1 MTSAA
6 QFRALVLDR
15 KGDAAPTIAI
25 RELDQS
31 QLPPDGVLVSVKYS
45 SLNYKDGLILK
56 GLGRLVRT
64 YPHVPGIDLVGTLAD
79 DSNKQVVLTGWRVG
93 EIRWGGYATQARV
106 PADWLLPVPDG
117 LLPRQ
122 VMAIGT
128 AGLTAALAVNA
139 LEERGLTT
147 SSGDVLVTG
156 AAGGV
161 GSVSVMLLSALGYRV
176 VASTGRMALAER
188 LHALG
193 ATEIIERATLQGAR
207 KPLETER
214 FAAAIDTVGDQSLSG
229 ILPQLK
235 YGGTVAACGL
245 AGGADLKTSVV
256 PFLLRG
262 VALLGI
268 DSVLSNN
275 ESRQKAWNLLA
286 RVLPLELLDK
296 ATEVVAMS
304 EIGGYADR
312 ILKGD
317 VAGRIVVDPAV

>member
-1 MTSAA
+1 
-6 QFRALVLDR
+6 
-15 KGDAAPTIAI
+15 
-25 RELDQS
+25 
-31 QLPPDGVLVSVKYS
+31 
-45 SLNYKDGLILK
+45 
-56 GLGRLVRT
+56 
-64 YPHVPGIDLVGTLAD
+64 
-79 DSNKQVVLTGWRVG
+79 
-93 EIRWGGYATQARV
+93 
-106 PADWLLPVPDG
+106 
-117 LLPRQ
+117 
-122 VMAIGT
+122 MAIGT
-128 AGLTAALAVNA
+128 AGLTAGLAVNA

-188 LHALG
+188 LRALG
-193 ATEIIERATLQGAR
+193 AAEIIERASLQGAR

-245 AGGADLKTSVV
+245 AGGADIKTSVV

-275 ESRQKAWNLLA
+275 ENRRRAWNLLA
-286 RVLPLELLDK
+286 RVLPLQLLDK

-304 EIGGYADR
+304 DIARYADL
-312 ILKGD
+312 ILRGD
-317 VAGRIVVDPAV
+317 VAGRIVVDPAL